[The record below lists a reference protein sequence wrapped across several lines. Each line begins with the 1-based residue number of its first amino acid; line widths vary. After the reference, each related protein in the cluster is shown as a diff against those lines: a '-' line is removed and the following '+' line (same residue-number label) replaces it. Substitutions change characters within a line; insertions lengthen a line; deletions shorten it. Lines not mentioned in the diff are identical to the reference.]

1 MSDANLDLQPASDR
15 FRKRLERLK
24 QNPQEY
30 AAEREKRVG
39 DQVEKVTEDQERNKV
54 ASEIL
59 FFVEAHE
66 EELKKKLG
74 GDLEKATGALQN
86 YDARQWDDM
95 TQLFKQGKFDLA
107 VDSTEKGEP
116 QISVR
121 IDLPEGNVQ
130 EKIPLSLSKQQE
142 IIASMHAKNEGR
154 SEKKL
159 PKRKA
164 A

>member
-1 MSDANLDLQPASDR
+1 M
-15 FRKRLERLK
+15 
-24 QNPQEY
+24 
-30 AAEREKRVG
+30 
-39 DQVEKVTEDQERNKV
+39 EDQERNKQT
-54 ASEIL
+54 SEIL

-74 GDLEKATGALQN
+74 FDLEKATGALQN

-95 TQLFKQGKFDLA
+95 TQLFKEGKFDLA

-130 EKIPLSLSKQQE
+130 EKIPLSPSKQQE
-142 IIASMHAKNEGR
+142 IITLAHPKKNGHGR
-154 SEKKL
+154 
-159 PKRKA
+159 RKA
-164 A
+164 

>member
-1 MSDANLDLQPASDR
+1 MSESNLEHLSAIERSKELAKRAKKSPEKYAEE
-15 FRKRLERLK
+15 RKE
-24 QNPQEY
+24 
-30 AAEREKRVG
+30 RVG
-39 DQVEKVTEDQERNKV
+39 DQVEKVTEDQERNKQ

-130 EKIPLSLSKQQE
+130 EKIPLSLSKQQD
-142 IIASMHAKNEGR
+142 IIALAHPKKNHHG
-154 SEKKL
+154 
-159 PKRKA
+159 KRKS
-164 A
+164 

>member
-1 MSDANLDLQPASDR
+1 MGPIILLFYYSNSLPVMSDANLDIQPSSDR
-15 FRKRLERLK
+15 FRKRLERMK
-24 QNPQEY
+24 KNPKEY
-30 AAEREKRVG
+30 AAERKERVG
-39 DQVEKVTEDQERNKV
+39 DQVEKVTEDQERNKQ

-130 EKIPLSLSKQQE
+130 EKIPLTASTQKELLASL
-142 IIASMHAKNEGR
+142 H
-154 SEKKL
+154 
-159 PKRKA
+159 
-164 A
+164 